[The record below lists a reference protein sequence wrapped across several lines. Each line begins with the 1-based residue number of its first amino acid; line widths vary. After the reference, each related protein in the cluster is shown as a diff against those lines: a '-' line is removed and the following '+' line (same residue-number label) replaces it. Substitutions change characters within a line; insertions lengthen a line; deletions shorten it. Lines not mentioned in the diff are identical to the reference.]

1 MPEKEKK
8 KGGGGHRCTE
18 REAEE
23 RTQLVVDLMSLGYHD
38 GQIKRTVAGRYS
50 VSPRSTEIYLGRARQ
65 VLKETADG
73 NPQEQRGCSLNVY
86 AKVVRDPT
94 ATNFERIK
102 AQSRIDRILGLEAPQ
117 RVEHSGA
124 ITVDKAM
131 EPDVSAAIERKRE
144 HAIRANT
151 RATDRDN
158 GGPGRVRRPSSRRPA
173 GANGASA
180 NGNGTNG
187 NGRTPKS

>member
-1 MPEKEKK
+1 MTKSTK

-38 GQIKRTVAGRYS
+38 GQIKRTVSGRYN

-65 VLKETADG
+65 VLRETAEG
-73 NPQEQRGCSLNVY
+73 EPQEHRGRSLNVY

-102 AQSRIDRILGLEAPQ
+102 AQSRIDKILGLEAPQ
-117 RVEHSGA
+117 RIEHSGG
-124 ITVDKAM
+124 ITVDQAM
-131 EPDVSAAIERKRE
+131 EPDVVAAIEQKRE
-144 HAIRANT
+144 DAIRSNT
-151 RATDRDN
+151 RPPDRDN
-158 GGPGRVRRPSSRRPA
+158 GGSGRVRRPSSRRAA
-173 GANGASA
+173 GS
-180 NGNGTNG
+180 NGTSSRG
-187 NGRTPKS
+187 NGRTSKS